1 MRPFVLILFVSLMVS
16 ACDIK
21 PQPINYGQ
29 DNCAYCNMTIV
40 DKQHASQIVTD
51 KGRAYKFDAI
61 ECMINY
67 NKEHPDKEAALYLI
81 NDFKNPGELIDATK
95 ASYLVSPKIK
105 SPMGANLSG
114 FKSEEAGQQAKD
126 DYTGELFDWEN
137 IQQEI
142 GK

>member
-1 MRPFVLILFVSLMVS
+1 MKPLILILIVSVFVSS
-16 ACDIK
+16 CDIK
-21 PQPINYGQ
+21 PQPINYGN
-29 DNCAYCNMTIV
+29 DNCQYCNMTIV

-67 NKEHPDKEAALYLI
+67 NKEHPEKQAALYLI

-95 ASYLVSPKIK
+95 ASYLVSPELK

-114 FKSEEAGQQAKD
+114 FKSEKAGQQAKD
-126 DYTGELFDWEN
+126 EYTGDLFDWEF
-137 IQQEI
+137 IQQKI
-142 GK
+142 KK